1 MFKTLRQKR
10 GFPHPFSLLVEAGWR
25 TNEGATYY
33 RLERDGA
40 QQRTTL
46 GSLRKVFQVLHLKAP
61 LTDSE
66 KLQIFDSLI
75 LEVRDEQIHRE
86 AMETEVP
93 ANPGVHCGPGDPPQ
107 P

>member
-61 LTDSE
+61 LSDSE

-75 LEVRDEQIHRE
+75 LEVRDEPRKVME
-86 AMETEVP
+86 AEVSTHH
-93 ANPGVHCGPGDPPQ
+93 GVHSVSRDPPQ